1 MTTTTMATMMMTATT
16 TRPATHVAPAWRWQQ
31 HRFRAMNTD
40 VHVRALATPRTVVG
54 RRVEDTFRY
63 FEALLS
69 RFRPASELSLLNQ
82 DESPVYAASADLYAA
97 VEAAIWAAQQTNGI
111 YDPTIL
117 PCLERAGYDRTFPA
131 LPSPR
136 PLGPDDPPAAAAE
149 AEEPLPAGPDYRAVR
164 LEPFARLIARPP
176 GVRLDLGGMG
186 KGWTV
191 DRVVDDLRA
200 DGHFLINAGGDL
212 YAYGAP
218 PGERGWRVHLAHP
231 SRPDRRVATLSLWHH
246 ALATSTVARRRW
258 VQDGRVRH
266 HLIDPRTG
274 HPATSDVVSA
284 SVVAG
289 RVFTAE
295 VFAKTA
301 LILGASDG
309 LAFLEDQ
316 PEVEG
321 LLLTAA
327 GEIHTTSGLAPYLER
342 LDPAGY
348 EQSEW
353 EQMA

>member
-1 MTTTTMATMMMTATT
+1 MTTTMMTTTMTTTTRTAPPVT
-16 TRPATHVAPAWRWQQ
+16 PVWRWQQ
-31 HRFRAMNTD
+31 HRFRAMNTE
-40 VHVRALATPRTVVG
+40 VHVRAWAAPRANAA
-54 RRVEDTFRY
+54 RRVEESFRY

-69 RFRPASELSLLNQ
+69 RFRPASELSQLNE
-82 DESPVYAASADLYAA
+82 DESPVFAASADLYAA
-97 VEAAIWAAQQTNGI
+97 IEAALWAAEQTNGI

-117 PCLERAGYDRTFPA
+117 PCLERAGYDRTFAA

-136 PLGPDDPPAAAAE
+136 PLGNDDPAAPE
-149 AEEPLPAGPDYRAVR
+149 AEEPLTGGPDYRAVR

-218 PGERGWRVHLAHP
+218 PGEHGWRVHLADP
-231 SRPDRRVATLSLWHH
+231 RQPARRVATLSLWRH
-246 ALATSTVARRRW
+246 AFATSTVAKRRW
-258 VQDGRVRH
+258 LQDGRVRH

-274 HPATSDVVSA
+274 RPAASDVVSA

-301 LILGASDG
+301 LILGAAGG
-309 LAFLEDQ
+309 LAFLEAM

-321 LLLTAA
+321 LLVTAA
-327 GEIHTTSGLAPYLER
+327 GEIHATSGLPRFLER

-348 EQSEW
+348 DQNEM

>member
-1 MTTTTMATMMMTATT
+1 MTTTVTIMAAMRANMMTSPTT
-16 TRPATHVAPAWRWQQ
+16 AVAWRWQQ
-31 HRFRAMNTD
+31 HRFRAMNTA
-40 VHVRALATPRTVVG
+40 VHVRAWAAPRADAA
-54 RRVEDTFRY
+54 RRVEDSFRY

-69 RFRPASELSLLNQ
+69 RFRPASELSLLNE
-82 DESPVYAASADLYAA
+82 DEGPVFAASADLYAA
-97 VEAAIWAAQQTNGI
+97 VEAALWAAQQTDGI

-136 PLGPDDPPAAAAE
+136 PLGHEEPAATE
-149 AEEPLPAGPDYRAVR
+149 AEEPLPRGADYRAVR

-218 PGERGWRVHLAHP
+218 PGERGWRVHLADP
-231 SRPDRRVATLSLWHH
+231 RQPARRVATLSLWHH

-258 VQDGRVRH
+258 LQDGRVRH

-274 HPATSDVVSA
+274 RPAAGDVVSA

-289 RVFTAE
+289 RAFPAE

-301 LILGASDG
+301 LILGTAAG
-309 LAFLEDQ
+309 LAFLEARPD
-316 PEVEG
+316 VEG
-321 LLLTAA
+321 LLITAA
-327 GEIHTTSGLAPYLER
+327 GEIHTTSGLSRFLER

-348 EQSEW
+348 EQSEM